1 MQRKEKEMSD
11 HVIICGY
18 GIVGQKVA
26 DVLAENGI
34 KFIIIDSDKEKIDEA
49 INNGYTAV
57 LGDATRSNVLKDVS
71 IITAK
76 VIAIVMDNDA
86 KNLFTLLT
94 ARDLNKKIFIATRA
108 NEDLLREKLI
118 DAGANYVI
126 MPQKSASKEVLK
138 ELGIN

>member
-26 DVLAENGI
+26 DVLAENSI

-49 INNGYTAV
+49 INNGYTAI
-57 LGDATRSNVLKDVS
+57 LGDATHSNVLKDAS

-138 ELGIN
+138 ELGIS